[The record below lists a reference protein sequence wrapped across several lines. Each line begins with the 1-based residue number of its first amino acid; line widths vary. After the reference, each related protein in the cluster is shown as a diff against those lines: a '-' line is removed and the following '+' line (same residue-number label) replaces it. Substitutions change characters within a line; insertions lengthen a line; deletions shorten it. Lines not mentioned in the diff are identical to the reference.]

1 MLKFGVAFES
11 LIQMSSI
18 ELVAVCIS
26 TNNITYT
33 CHDHASYCRICI
45 DCVLLCLPVLF
56 TLCRRCS
63 DDVIDDTD
71 EELYYLQKCQASK
84 TPLFISIQSHSLAP
98 ALFYCI
104 RTTTFQLLHA
114 AVVEPLSSA

>member
-33 CHDHASYCRICI
+33 CHDHASYCSICA
-45 DCVLLCLPVLF
+45 DCVLLYCRCLSPLGRSIPRMSSMTPIKSYNIF
-56 TLCRRCS
+56 RSARQAKPPCS
-63 DDVIDDTD
+63 
-71 EELYYLQKCQASK
+71 
-84 TPLFISIQSHSLAP
+84 F
-98 ALFYCI
+98 
-104 RTTTFQLLHA
+104 
-114 AVVEPLSSA
+114 